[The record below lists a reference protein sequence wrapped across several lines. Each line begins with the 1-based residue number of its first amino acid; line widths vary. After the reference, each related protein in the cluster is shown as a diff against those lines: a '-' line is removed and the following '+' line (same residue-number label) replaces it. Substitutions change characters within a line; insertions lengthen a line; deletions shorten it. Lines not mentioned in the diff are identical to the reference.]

1 MRAAARPRPFGLLGR
16 SVSNWQQRA
25 LRWMEDLETPCY
37 LLDRDCYTVA
47 FGSRGQ

>member
-25 LRWMEDLETPCY
+25 LRWMEDLETPCR
-37 LLDRDCYTVA
+37 LLDRNYVGIDRLKTT
-47 FGSRGQ
+47 